1 MHPAR
6 LFSASQVASCSTR
19 ARRNARATCLAP
31 CAASSRHPP
40 TYTVTRAAIAQLV
53 ARRSHNPKVVS
64 SILTCR
70 TYSPLVAIYGRGG
83 TEQKQRAGKESEG
96 LAGWRGSERISL
108 VRGFRHDGQDG
119 AATLIAQFAQ
129 FAQFNRSL
137 GPCVLFRLSRVCHVG
152 N

>member
-1 MHPAR
+1 MRICARDTQYAPVMCVFLASSMHPAR

-83 TEQKQRAGKESEG
+83 TEQKQRWGRSQRALLGGEG
-96 LAGWRGSERISL
+96 VRGSRWFGDS
-108 VRGFRHDGQDG
+108 V
-119 AATLIAQFAQ
+119 TMVKMAQP
-129 FAQFNRSL
+129 R
-137 GPCVLFRLSRVCHVG
+137 
-152 N
+152 